1 MTWLKNSNRAQNVSI
16 TLIRKQPKRK
26 NLLTTLS
33 IIFSYLI
40 SFLFKEF
47 LDEIIMIPFSSKQND
62 QIEQLKV

>member
-1 MTWLKNSNRAQNVSI
+1 MTWLKNSNRAQNVSV
-16 TLIRKQPKRK
+16 TLIRKQPKRQ

-47 LDEIIMIPFSSKQND
+47 LDEIVMIPFSSKQKD